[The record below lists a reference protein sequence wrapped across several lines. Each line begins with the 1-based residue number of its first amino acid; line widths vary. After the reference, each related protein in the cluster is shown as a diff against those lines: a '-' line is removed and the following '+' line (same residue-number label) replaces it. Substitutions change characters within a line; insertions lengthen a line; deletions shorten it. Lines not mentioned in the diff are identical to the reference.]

1 MGRPLYGRAFV
12 FVAALLRR
20 LHKLLKFQI
29 HLIQTQVEVSR
40 RQTVAI
46 SINQEELLEQ
56 EMPVR

>member
-1 MGRPLYGRAFV
+1 
-12 FVAALLRR
+12 VAALLRR

-40 RQTVAI
+40 RQPVAI